1 MIQDIYTSITQM
13 EPNALRSCVRDLKKR
28 NDSLSLEER
37 IKLHFGLVQMDC
49 LDSAMY
55 QMQAIH
61 KEVTTFGISSD
72 FLAAHPDLKVRLMA
86 TYDIWEDA
94 CGNVHIEE
102 VSECCCD
109 CDCCQDCCSEDCA
122 CCTVPICGVLAF
134 SMCLTACCGDSAGSA
149 FLGCFCGSDSGICC
163 NDAGGLCHIP
173 VDCCCDCINS
183 GCGCDC

>member
-61 KEVTTFGISSD
+61 KEITTAGISRD

-86 TYDIWEDA
+86 TYNIWEDA
-94 CGNVHIEE
+94 CGNIHVKK
-102 VSECCCD
+102 VDECCSCFEGD
-109 CDCCQDCCSEDCA
+109 
-122 CCTVPICGVLAF
+122 
-134 SMCLTACCGDSAGSA
+134 TACCCGPVCCAIVGYA
-149 FLGCFCGSDSGICC
+149 ACFGGRVPLDVACGYIDVCAEPLCSPCC
-163 NDAGGLCHIP
+163 S
-173 VDCCCDCINS
+173 CIGS